1 MKVKALWGFVGAQGK
16 IRAGDVIE
24 VDDEYGHA
32 LLGKGLVKEVGEV
45 EEEPVKVDEDP
56 AKPKVTK
63 PAPQPKETK

>member
-32 LLGKGLVKEVGEV
+32 LLGKGLVEEFSEV
-45 EEEPVKVDEDP
+45 EEDS

-63 PAPQPKETK
+63 PAPAPKETK